1 MNFALTKDDNKAEL
15 LSICINFMKFPLA
28 IMVVVLH
35 STLIGKPI
43 ERVGIDNI
51 DAIAPQYSSITW
63 FFGNFIGNCAVPIF
77 FIISGFLLFY
87 NIEKYTAATYAY
99 KMKKRFYSLL
109 VPYLTWNTL
118 YLILFYIIG
127 QNNVVLSEVP
137 ELYGDNTSLSNFL
150 YIAYVRPPVDGPLW
164 FIRNLIVM
172 DLISPILYVII
183 KNTKFYFPL
192 MLLIATQ
199 VNMNSFALSFLWFS
213 FGIACAVHKFD
224 FFHFCRHYLCV
235 NSLISALALILDYV
249 CYYMIDYHVAD
260 HFYIFRIMAI
270 IGCFYL
276 ICERFPKIMGGGE
289 IVSNNYL
296 CYICLSFCST
306 TANYC
311 VWYNYI
317 ARHTNRISMPIR
329 PNCCIDSSCRYNIGI
344 RNKQELLFEKVL
356 AGR

>member
-99 KMKKRFYSLL
+99 KIKKRFYSLL

-183 KNTKFYFPL
+183 KKTHFYFPL
-192 MLLIATQ
+192 LLLIATQ
-199 VNMNSFALSFLWFS
+199 FNMNSFALSFLWFS

-224 FFHFCRHYLCV
+224 FFHFCRYFFTV
-235 NSLISALALILDYV
+235 NLLISVVAIL
-249 CYYMIDYHVAD
+249 IDYICYHMIEYHIAD

-270 IGCFYL
+270 IGCCYL
-276 ICERFPKIMGGGE
+276 ICERFTNIVGRAKSFAPTTFVIYAYHSVPQQLIITTGLKILPNSQTGF
-289 IVSNNYL
+289 L
-296 CYICLSFCST
+296 LLYILT
-306 TANYC
+306 
-311 VWYNYI
+311 
-317 ARHTNRISMPIR
+317 R
-329 PNCCIDSSCRYNIGI
+329 
-344 RNKQELLFEKVL
+344 
-356 AGR
+356 

>member
-1 MNFALTKDDNKAEL
+1 MNFKLSKDDDRAAL
-15 LSICINFMKFPLA
+15 LSASINFMKFPLA
-28 IMVVVLH
+28 IMVIVLH

-43 ERVGIDNI
+43 ERLGIDNL
-51 DAIAPQYSSITW
+51 DAIAPLYAPITW

-87 NIEKYTAATYAY
+87 NVDKYTAGIYAH
-99 KMKKRFYSLL
+99 KMKNRFHTLL
-109 VPYLTWNTL
+109 IPYLVWNTI
-118 YLILFYIIG
+118 YLILFYVIG
-127 QNNVVLSEVP
+127 QNNVILSEVP
-137 ELYGDNTSLSNFL
+137 ELYGGNISISKFL

-172 DLISPILYVII
+172 DLLSPILYVII
-183 KNTKFYFPL
+183 KKTKFYFPL
-192 MLLIATQ
+192 LLLIATQ

-224 FFHFCRHYLCV
+224 FFNFCRHYLCV
-235 NSLISALALILDYV
+235 NSLISALALIIDYV

-260 HFYIFRIMAI
+260 HFYVFRIMAI

-276 ICERFPKIMGGGE
+276 ICERFPNIMGGGE

-306 TANYC
+306 AANYC
-311 VWYNYI
+311 VWFNYI
-317 ARHTNRISMPIR
+317 ARHPNRISIPIR
-329 PNCCIDSSCRYNIGI
+329 SNCRIDSSWWNNIGI
-344 RNKQELLFEKVL
+344 HNKQELLFEKVFN
-356 AGR
+356 R